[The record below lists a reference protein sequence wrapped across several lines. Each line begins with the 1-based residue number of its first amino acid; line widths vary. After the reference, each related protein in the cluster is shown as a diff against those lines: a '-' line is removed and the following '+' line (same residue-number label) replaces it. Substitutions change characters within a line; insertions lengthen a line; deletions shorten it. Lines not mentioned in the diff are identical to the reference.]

1 MKSDIEIAQEATMR
15 PIQEIGA
22 ELGIQPEELIFYGHY
37 KAKLSKELEQRLQ
50 DKPDR

>member
-1 MKSDIEIAQEATMR
+1 MR

-37 KAKLSKELEQRLQ
+37 KANFPKSWNSASRTGRKAN
-50 DKPDR
+50 